1 MMLLRKAPSR
11 LGRSFIKRSPLVIVF
26 IDMANQLVYAN
37 FMPIGL
43 VLSGDGDSRIT
54 GIRSLISP
62 NVPARFFGITA
73 AAGFR

>member
-1 MMLLRKAPSR
+1 
-11 LGRSFIKRSPLVIVF
+11 
-26 IDMANQLVYAN
+26 MANQLVYAN

-62 NVPARFFGITA
+62 NVPARFCDVTT

>member
-1 MMLLRKAPSR
+1 
-11 LGRSFIKRSPLVIVF
+11 
-26 IDMANQLVYAN
+26 MANQLVYAN

-43 VLSGDGDSRIT
+43 VLSGDGDSRIA
-54 GIRSLISP
+54 GIRSLSSP